1 MDSIFITEDGSP
13 TLLSG
18 RFGETYHS
26 RRGAVAES
34 THVFIKEGFDW
45 ASEGKSALRIG
56 EIGLGSGLNAL
67 LTCYHAEQRQISVD
81 YHAIEA
87 FPPDPEIL
95 EAMTFGDWNTSP
107 GLHQM
112 IMQNP
117 EKKVLECNSWF
128 RFSWTKAVWPEV
140 NPFENLDV
148 LYYDAFA
155 PNCQPELWNL
165 DALKAA
171 HIALAEGGAF
181 VTYCAK
187 GSFRRDLK
195 SLEFVVKRLPGA
207 PGKWHMTRGVKRS
220 D

>member
-1 MDSIFITEDGSP
+1 MDSIYITEDGSP
-13 TLLSG
+13 TLVSG

-34 THVFIKEGFDW
+34 LHVFIKEGFDW
-45 ASEGKSALRIG
+45 ALEGKACLRIG

-67 LTCYHAEQRQISVD
+67 LTSSHAEAKRIQVV

-87 FPPDPEIL
+87 YPPEKEIL
-95 EAMTFGDWNTSP
+95 QAMTFGDWNP
-107 GLHQM
+107 NPDLHSK
-112 IMQNP
+112 IMQTP
-117 EKKVLECNSWF
+117 EKEVLETNPYF
-128 RFSWTKAVWPEV
+128 RFSWTKGFWPVE

-155 PNCQPELWNL
+155 PNTQPELWNI

-171 HIALAEGGAF
+171 HDVLKVGGAL

-187 GSFRRDLK
+187 GSFKRDLK
-195 SLEFVVKRLPGA
+195 SLGFEVQCPPGA
-207 PGKWHMTRGVKRS
+207 PGKREMTRAVKR
-220 D
+220 